1 MRAGIGTALGN
12 ILWLTIKELRV
23 LRADPVLLLLVAYT
37 FTAAVYTVATGVKT
51 EVRNAA
57 VAVVDEDRSGLSRAV
72 VAALLP
78 PLFQP
83 PVPLAP
89 AEVAPA
95 LDAGRFVFVLQLP
108 PRFESDLLAARPVN
122 LGLDVDATAMAQA
135 GNGAAYIQ
143 QIVQSTV
150 AERLGSPPSPI
161 ELVIRL
167 RFNPNGLPEWFTS
180 VMQVMNSTLILSII
194 LPGAALLREREHG
207 TLEHLLAMPVT
218 PLQILLAKIGANALV
233 IVTAAILS
241 LLLVVRGLL
250 GVPIAGSVPLF
261 VVGTMLFQVSVAAL
275 GVLLAT
281 MTSSTGQFGLLAL
294 PAFILMMLL
303 SGSMT
308 PLESMPG
315 WLQHA
320 VQVLPTTQF
329 VAFAQSVLFRGAGL
343 DIVAPRLAALAV
355 LGVLFLG
362 GAYLRLRDTLAS

>member
-1 MRAGIGTALGN
+1 MRSLGN
-12 ILWLTIKELRV
+12 VLWLTLKELRV
-23 LRADPVLLLLVAYT
+23 LRADPVLLLLVVYT
-37 FTAAVYTVATGVKT
+37 FTIAVYTVATGVKT

-57 VAVVDEDRSGLSRAV
+57 IAVVDEDRSELSRAV
-72 VAALLP
+72 TAALLP

-83 PVPLAP
+83 PAAIAP
-89 AEVAPA
+89 AEVTPA

-108 PRFESDLLAARPVN
+108 PRFESDLLASRPVD

-143 QIVQSTV
+143 QIVLATIG
-150 AERLGSPPSPI
+150 ERLGTAAPPI
-161 ELVIRL
+161 ALAVRL

-194 LPGAALLREREHG
+194 LPGAAMLREREHG

-218 PLQILLAKIGANALV
+218 PLEILLAKIGANALV
-233 IVTAAILS
+233 IVAAATLS

-250 GVPIAGSVPLF
+250 AVPIAGSVPLF
-261 VVGTMLFQVSVAAL
+261 VLGTIVFQVSVAAL

-281 MTSSTGQFGLLAL
+281 LTTSTGQFGLLAL
-294 PAFILMMLL
+294 PVFILMMLL

-315 WLQHA
+315 WLQA
-320 VQVLPTTQF
+320 MVQVLPTTQF
-329 VAFAQSVLFRGAGL
+329 VAFAQSVLFRGADFAL
-343 DIVAPRLAALAV
+343 VAPRL
-355 LGVLFLG
+355 GVLCLLG
-362 GAYLRLRDTLAS
+362 LLFFGAAYRRLRHTLAE